1 MIAATTARYIGLRTH
16 RYGPV
21 ITSSSVGATG
31 AGVPRPSQANL
42 TKAFTSTAAPAT
54 VINTPMTAMRA
65 DAGQGG
71 PNSHRVSSHGTT
83 PATTQGATMKK
94 TALPSAAVS
103 RFMETTHRF
112 LGYGL
117 PKKPRARKGYFRRAF
132 ADSRLFAFCNALT
145 SSSLVIFERPGMSS
159 LVACS

>member
-1 MIAATTARYIGLRTH
+1 MITASTARYIGFRTH

-21 ITSSSVGATG
+21 ITSSSVGAMG

-42 TKAFTSTAAPAT
+42 TKAFTSSAAPAT
-54 VINTPMTAMRA
+54 MIKTPMRASGA

-71 PNSHRVSSHGTT
+71 PNSHPVSSHGTK
-83 PATTQGATMKK
+83 PATTQGAAMKK
-94 TALPSAAVS
+94 TALPMAAVDLCFK
-103 RFMETTHRF
+103 RYF
-112 LGYGL
+112 
-117 PKKPRARKGYFRRAF
+117 PFRRAF

-145 SSSLVIFERPGMSS
+145 SSSLLIFERPAISS

>member
-42 TKAFTSTAAPAT
+42 TKAFTNTAAPAT
-54 VINTPMTAMRA
+54 VINTPMTAMRP

-112 LGYGL
+112 LGYCRRNRVREGASSAGL
-117 PKKPRARKGYFRRAF
+117 
-132 ADSRLFAFCNALT
+132 SLT
-145 SSSLVIFERPGMSS
+145 
-159 LVACS
+159 